1 MNDDARRPLIV
12 GLGEILW
19 DLLPAGK
26 QLGGA
31 PANFA
36 YHAAALGARGA
47 VVSRVGDDAL
57 GRDVLER
64 LDGLGLD
71 RSAVSVDR
79 EHSTGTV
86 EVRLDAHG
94 VPTYVIR
101 EHVAWDFLPASPPA
115 LAVCES
121 AAAVCYGTL
130 ASRAPVSA
138 RSIGELL
145 GATAAGCLRVFDVN
159 LRQSYF
165 GEAVIRRLLALSD
178 VVKLNDAELPVVAEL
193 LRLDGPDPARRL
205 LERHGLRAVAV
216 TRGGAGSRLYTP
228 GGVSDHPGVAG
239 AAVAD
244 TVGAGDAFTAALVL
258 GLLDGHAPDRINAFA
273 NRLAAHVC
281 SQPGATPPIPRAM
294 RAARAAEAG
303 RA

>member
-57 GRDVLER
+57 GREVLAR
-64 LDGLGLD
+64 LDALGLD
-71 RSAVSVDR
+71 RSAVSVDPAR
-79 EHSTGTV
+79 PTGTV
-86 EVRLDAHG
+86 EVRLDAQG
-94 VPTYVIR
+94 VPSYVIH
-101 EHVAWDFLPASPPA
+101 EDVAWDFLPVSPQA
-115 LAVCES
+115 LSVCES

-138 RSIGELL
+138 EAIGELL
-145 GATAAGCLRVFDVN
+145 AATPAGCLRVFDVN
-159 LRQSYF
+159 LRQSYY
-165 GEAVIRRLLALSD
+165 GAAVVRRLLALSN

-193 LRLDGPDPARRL
+193 LGLGGPDPARAL
-205 LERHGLRAVAV
+205 LERHDLRAVAV

-228 GGVSDHPGVAG
+228 AGVSDHPGVPTTL
-239 AAVAD
+239 VD

-258 GLLDGHAPDRINAFA
+258 GLLDGHDPDRISTFA
-273 NRLAAHVC
+273 TRLAAYVC
-281 SQPGATPPIPRAM
+281 SQPGATPPIPNDL
-294 RAARAAEAG
+294 RAARTAPPA
-303 RA
+303 